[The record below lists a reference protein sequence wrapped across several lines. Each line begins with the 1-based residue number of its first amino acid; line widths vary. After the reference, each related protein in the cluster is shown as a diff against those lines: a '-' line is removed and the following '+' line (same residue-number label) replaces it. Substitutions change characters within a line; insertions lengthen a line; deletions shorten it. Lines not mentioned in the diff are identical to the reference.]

1 MTEGIKT
8 IGMHEGDFYEK
19 IKADTPLGRI
29 GTPDDYGAVAV
40 FLASDD
46 AHWVTGEALKV
57 AGGNR

>member
-1 MTEGIKT
+1 VGAP
-8 IGMHEGDFYEK
+8 G
-19 IKADTPLGRI
+19 
-29 GTPDDYGAVAV
+29 DYGAVAV